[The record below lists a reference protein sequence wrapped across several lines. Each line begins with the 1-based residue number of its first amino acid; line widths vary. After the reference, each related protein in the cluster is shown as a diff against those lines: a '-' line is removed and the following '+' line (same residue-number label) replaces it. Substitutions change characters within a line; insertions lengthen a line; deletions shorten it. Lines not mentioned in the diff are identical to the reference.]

1 MDIPVLVDPLPG
13 GRYLARCG
21 EPINL
26 CADGESFDSAV
37 LKLQDLLGQR
47 ICEGSRMTVIQVPS
61 VPPPTPPSAAGI
73 LKDNP
78 MYDEWQEAIA
88 EYRRQVDAED
98 ADRDW

>member
-26 CADGESFDSAV
+26 SADGDSQDAAV
-37 LKLQDLLGQR
+37 LKLHDLLTQR
-47 ICEGSRMTVIQVPS
+47 LTSGSRLTVIQVPS
-61 VPPPTPPSAAGI
+61 VPPPSPAGI

-78 MYDEWQEAIA
+78 LYDEWREAMA
-88 EYRRQVDAED
+88 EYRRQVDADE
-98 ADRDW
+98 DRDW

>member
-1 MDIPVLVDPLPG
+1 MDIHVLVDPLPD

-26 CADGESFDSAV
+26 CADGETFDAAV
-37 LKLQDLLGQR
+37 LKLQDLLSQR
-47 ICEGSRMTVIQVPS
+47 LNEGSRLTVIQLPS
-61 VPPPTPPSAAGI
+61 VPPPPSAAGI

-88 EYRRQVDAED
+88 EYRRQVDVED
-98 ADRDW
+98 AAREW